1 MIFLL
6 FSGLGSWFCIIL
18 LEDHNLASLA
28 IFWIYQEDK
37 KEFLDP
43 LSVKHRLNQNR
54 ELFQVHPPG
63 PSPQSFIFLSL
74 RHSVQ
79 HGTKKAS
86 RLLWKACGPWRLW
99 WGITHLSWN
108 STKLLACFYSHTF
121 SPVSLFDSGA
131 ALEGCLKKPSI
142 FPSEFSFHSLF
153 LSGKD
158 GPKSFLFASQDGIY
172 PLLTCRNKYQSH
184 IYANSQRAAEKTAS
198 YRWKSTI
205 REYFTVYHPAV
216 ERRDKYSRQK
226 EQCIESPWVGKEQG
240 QYG

>member
-1 MIFLL
+1 MAEEYYSAIERNEIGL
-6 FSGLGSWFCIIL
+6 FVEMWMNLEPVMQSEVRQKEKNKYSIL
-18 LEDHNLASLA
+18 M
-28 IFWIYQEDK
+28 
-37 KEFLDP
+37 
-43 LSVKHRLNQNR
+43 
-54 ELFQVHPPG
+54 
-63 PSPQSFIFLSL
+63 
-74 RHSVQ
+74 
-79 HGTKKAS
+79 
-86 RLLWKACGPWRLW
+86 
-99 WGITHLSWN
+99 
-108 STKLLACFYSHTF
+108 
-121 SPVSLFDSGA
+121 SLFDSGA

-198 YRWKSTI
+198 YRWKNTI

-226 EQCIESPWVGKEQG
+226 EQCIESP
-240 QYG
+240 